1 MKERIT
7 KQTSGISKLLQE
19 IHLYNHVWFSS
30 LPTASSSK
38 IRAKHR
44 TMLTK
49 PRQNHPA
56 VHWRGRD
63 MPQPAGAGSPFEER
77 CFWRRKAR
85 FFLPFKSSLH
95 VRPRQPTELSDTQER
110 ALGGKTERN
119 RPEKKRLQVSGKE
132 TLSPSGWGLS
142 RAMCDHQCD
151 ISSVTLAVTVPR

>member
-1 MKERIT
+1 M
-7 KQTSGISKLLQE
+7 SGFHHSPLLPAQKSEQSTGQCSRNPDRTTRRFTGEAEICPSPREQE
-19 IHLYNHVWFSS
+19 ALLKSAAFGGE
-30 LPTASSSK
+30 
-38 IRAKHR
+38 
-44 TMLTK
+44 K
-49 PRQNHPA
+49 P
-56 VHWRGRD
+56 V
-63 MPQPAGAGSPFEER
+63 
-77 CFWRRKAR
+77 